1 MKSDLGET
9 CFFTLILFVLC
20 LFFSFLIYTKS
31 VNIVKVKAEILDTYQ
46 ESKYD
51 DIEEKI
57 KITNYIVVSYNYE
70 NKNYITDVSVITR
83 LGKPKGKKITVY
95 VDKTQP
101 NMAYSRTIC
110 IFVIFFV
117 LIMWFAVI
125 SKLLEIIAFY
135 NRRLKKIIDK
145 LNLLT

>member
-1 MKSDLGET
+1 MKNDLGET

-31 VNIVKVKAEILDTYQ
+31 INIVKVKAEILDTYQ

-57 KITNYIVVSYNYE
+57 EVTNYIVVSYNYE

-83 LGKPKGKKITVY
+83 LGKPKGKKIIVY
-95 VDKTQP
+95 VDKLEP
-101 NMAYSRTIC
+101 NIAYSRAMC
-110 IFVIFFV
+110 ILMVFFV
-117 LIMWFAVI
+117 LIMWFTVI

-135 NRRLKKIIDK
+135 NQRLKKIIDK
-145 LNLLT
+145 LNLIN